1 MKLLSHKIQIICL
14 IWIAVFLLAEALLF
28 ILFNVTDAEMAFSK
42 YRVSVLP
49 GDHPEITS
57 SIIKVIT
64 TLCIYFACVSKE
76 RVEDEMVQSLR
87 LKIIGWIALGLITI
101 VSLFHLSSSMCK
113 DTAFYRTIENL
124 YYLVTDF
131 DLLFILYLV
140 FLKSSLLIEGK
151 K

>member
-1 MKLLSHKIQIICL
+1 
-14 IWIAVFLLAEALLF
+14 
-28 ILFNVTDAEMAFSK
+28 MAFSK